1 MRVRL
6 AAAGLAALL
15 AAPALGLDQ
24 DQAVKVAETR
34 QAVLKVVGWNVG
46 SMGAM
51 AKDLIPW
58 DEALFAR
65 NARRVAWMTTMIPDA
80 FRTDTSQMS
89 LETEAKPL
97 IWQDFARFEELA
109 GNVRAS
115 AEALVAIAADGDEE
129 ATRKAFL
136 AMADD
141 CKACHDRFRDK
152 KE

>member
-1 MRVRL
+1 
-6 AAAGLAALL
+6 
-15 AAPALGLDQ
+15 
-24 DQAVKVAETR
+24 
-34 QAVLKVVGWNVG
+34 
-46 SMGAM
+46 
-51 AKDLIPW
+51 
-58 DEALFAR
+58 
-65 NARRVAWMTTMIPDA
+65 
-80 FRTDTSQMS
+80 MS